1 MSAVPQALPH
11 RFEPL
16 HLAQVT
22 GLDELMQ
29 VEVRAYPFPWTRQ
42 NFEDG
47 LKSGYRVQRLLAG
60 EELLAYYVAMQ
71 GVDEVHLLN
80 LTVAPEHQGQGW
92 AQACLRH
99 LTHWAQT
106 DLRARQAWLE
116 VRTSNVRAQRL
127 YTRFG
132 FQRIGHRK
140 GYYPNGSLPREDAV
154 VMGLQ
159 LAEVAW
165 FAGGLNA

>member
-1 MSAVPQALPH
+1 MSAVLQTLPH

-16 HLAQVT
+16 HLAQVA

-29 VEVRAYPFPWTRQ
+29 IETRAYPFPWTRQ

-47 LKSGYRVQRLLAG
+47 MKAGYRVQRLLAG
-60 EELLAYYVAMQ
+60 GQLLAYYVAMQ
-71 GVDEVHLLN
+71 GVEEVHLLN

-92 AQACLRH
+92 AQTCLRH
-99 LTHWAQT
+99 LARWARA
-106 DLRARQAWLE
+106 DVGARQTWLE
-116 VRTSNVRAQRL
+116 VRASNARAQRL

-140 GYYPNGSLPREDAV
+140 GYYPNGALPREDAV
-154 VMGLQ
+154 VMGLE
-159 LAEVAW
+159 LAGAAPGW
-165 FAGGLNA
+165 GA